1 MSSRSKPSSSSAAGA
16 RAAIRR
22 LAKEYASIQS
32 QLSDAPNKEIELG
45 IERLGPPDQTDL
57 LHWEAVLN
65 GRGLGGGYADGR
77 WLLKI
82 TIPPTYPLSP
92 PEIKFETSIVHAN
105 VKLETGEICLDLLK
119 DAWSPAYSVLECVK
133 AVRMLLD
140 HPGID
145 SPLNVDVAA
154 LLREGD
160 EIGARG
166 LVELWIGD
174 QPGGRYEG
182 S

>member
-1 MSSRSKPSSSSAAGA
+1 SSSSTAASSA
-16 RAAIRR
+16 RNAIRR
-22 LAKEYASIQS
+22 LAKEFASVQQS
-32 QLSDAPNKEIELG
+32 QPSDAESGGEIEPG
-45 IERLGPPDQTDL
+45 IERLGPPDQNDL
-57 LHWEAVLN
+57 LHWEAVVN
-65 GRGLGGGYADGR
+65 GRGLGGGYAEGR

-82 TIPPTYPLSP
+82 NIPPTYPLSP
-92 PEIKFETSIVHAN
+92 PEIRFATSIVHSN

-140 HPGID
+140 HPGVD

-160 EIGARG
+160 ERGARG

-174 QPGGRYEG
+174 QPG
-182 S
+182 